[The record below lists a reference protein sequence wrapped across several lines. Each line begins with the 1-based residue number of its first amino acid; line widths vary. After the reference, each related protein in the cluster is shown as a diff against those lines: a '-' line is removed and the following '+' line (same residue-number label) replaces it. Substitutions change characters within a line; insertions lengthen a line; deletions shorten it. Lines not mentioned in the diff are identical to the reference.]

1 MLYLPRHPRTG
12 RRNGMV
18 SAPQILDSP
27 PLHPLSRPQT
37 VARPYASYWRR
48 IAAAVA
54 CMTLVALC
62 VGAQAKL
69 IEPILDQ
76 VLNRGA
82 EWLIWV
88 ISLGFLATAVIKG
101 LSNFAQSLL
110 MQSVGLR
117 VVQRLQGQMFR
128 SILNADLA
136 FLGREGTGRQ
146 LSRFTNDVNYLRDA
160 VVKAFTGMG
169 RDILI
174 LAVLIGVSIHL
185 NWRMAIAAFV
195 ILPLAAFPII
205 KIGRRL
211 RRVAADTQAEYGQM
225 TALLDDAFK
234 GARQVKAYTM
244 EDHEQDRAES
254 AFATMYRLVLRAIR
268 IRSLSYPIMET
279 LTGVAISAILIWGGY
294 QIIWGQTTVGAFVGF
309 IYALIAAYQPMR
321 SLANINASL
330 QEGLAAAQRIFAVID
345 YRSPIEQHPDARPL
359 AVTQGA
365 VAIKQAGFSYGD
377 DIAALADVSLEVS
390 GGRTVALVG
399 PSGAGKSTVLNLIPR
414 FYDLDSGAIEID
426 GQDVRDVTIASLRDA
441 IGLVSQETGL
451 FNDTVR
457 ANIAYES
464 PKQAMTRL
472 PQPPGRPRPTNLSRS
487 CRTVT
492 RPRWASAASVFP
504 AVSVS
509 ASRSPGLLK
518 NAPILLLD
526 EATSALDSESE
537 RIVQQALKRL
547 MAGRTTMVIAHRLS
561 TVMDAD
567 VIYVMERGRICEQGT
582 HTQLLAKGGL
592 YARLSKSSLPP
603 ATMRR
608 MNPATTPR
616 CVPGHERAGQEPRGG
631 CTQRNAPPWAGCRPT
646 AP

>member
-1 MLYLPRHPRTG
+1 LTG
-12 RRNGMV
+12 HLSTLSLARR
-18 SAPQILDSP
+18 L
-27 PLHPLSRPQT
+27 
-37 VARPYASYWRR
+37 WRDYMRIHWPR
-48 IAAAVA
+48 IAAAVL
-54 CMTLVALC
+54 CMILVALC

-69 IEPILDQ
+69 VEPILDH
-76 VLNRGA
+76 VLNKGA
-82 EWLIWV
+82 EWLIWL

-117 VVQRLQGQMFR
+117 VVQRLQGEMFR

-146 LSRFTNDVNYLRDA
+146 FSRFTNDVNYLRDA

-174 LAVLIGVSIHL
+174 LTVLIGVSLHL

-195 ILPLAAFPII
+195 ILPLAAFPIV

-225 TALLDDAFK
+225 TALLDDSFK

-244 EDHEQDRAES
+244 EAHEQGRAEA
-254 AFATMYRLVLRAIR
+254 AFATMYRLILRAIR
-268 IRSLSYPIMET
+268 VRSASYPIMET
-279 LTGVAISAILIWGGY
+279 LIGVAIAGILIWGGY

-330 QEGLAAAQRIFAVID
+330 QEGLAAAQRIFTVID
-345 YRSPIEQHPDARPL
+345 YRSPIRERPDARPL
-359 AVTQGA
+359 AVSDGTIA
-365 VAIKQAGFSYGD
+365 VEAATFSYGE
-377 DIAALADVSLEVS
+377 DISALSEVTLDIP
-390 GGRTVALVG
+390 GGKTVALVG

-414 FYDLDSGAIEID
+414 FYDLDGGSIAID

-451 FNDTVR
+451 FNDTVL
-457 ANIAYES
+457 ANIAYGKPDATKDEVVAAAKAAAAHEFIADLPDGYDTVVGERGLRLS
-464 PKQAMTRL
+464 GGQRQRITIARAM
-472 PQPPGRPRPTNLSRS
+472 
-487 CRTVT
+487 
-492 RPRWASAASVFP
+492 
-504 AVSVS
+504 
-509 ASRSPGLLK
+509 LK

-537 RIVQQALKRL
+537 RVVQEALGRL
-547 MAGRTTMVIAHRLS
+547 MVGRTTVVIAHRLS
-561 TVMDAD
+561 TVVDAD
-567 VIYVMERGRICEQGT
+567 KIYVLDRGRVCECGT
-582 HTQLLAKGGL
+582 HAELMQEDGL
-592 YARLSKSSLPP
+592 YARLCRVQFAAGGGAGEKP
-603 ATMRR
+603 APADGAAMR
-608 MNPATTPR
+608 A
-616 CVPGHERAGQEPRGG
+616 RA
-631 CTQRNAPPWAGCRPT
+631 
-646 AP
+646 

>member
-1 MLYLPRHPRTG
+1 MRAHWP
-12 RRNGMV
+12 
-18 SAPQILDSP
+18 
-27 PLHPLSRPQT
+27 
-37 VARPYASYWRR
+37 R
-48 IAAAVA
+48 IAAAIV
-54 CMTLVALC
+54 CMMLVAAC

-69 IEPILDQ
+69 VEPILDH
-76 VLNRGA
+76 VLNKGA

-117 VVQRLQGQMFR
+117 VVQQLQGQMFR

-136 FLGREGTGRQ
+136 FLGREGTGKQ

-160 VVKAFTGMG
+160 VVKSFTGMG

-174 LAVLIGVSIHL
+174 LAVLIGVSLHL

-195 ILPLAAFPII
+195 ILPLAAFPIV

-211 RRVAADTQAEYGQM
+211 RRVAADTQTEYGQM
-225 TALLDDAFK
+225 TALLDDSFK

-244 EDHEQDRAES
+244 EDHEQSRAEA

-268 IRSLSYPIMET
+268 IRSTSYPIMET
-279 LTGVAISAILIWGGY
+279 LTGVAIAGILIWGGY

-330 QEGLAAAQRIFAVID
+330 QEGLAAAQRIFDVID
-345 YRSPIEQHPDARPL
+345 YRSPIEQRADARPL
-359 AVTQGA
+359 AVAGGSIAVTGA
-365 VAIKQAGFSYGD
+365 NFSYGD
-377 DIAALADVSLEVS
+377 EIAALTDITLNVP

-414 FYDLDSGAIEID
+414 FYDLDSGTIEID
-426 GQDVRDVTIASLRDA
+426 GQDVRDVTISSLRDA

-457 ANIAYES
+457 ANIAY
-464 PKQAMTRL
+464 
-472 PQPPGRPRPTNLSRS
+472 GRPDADEDEIVAAAKAAAAHDFIRELPDGYDTVVGERGIRLSGGQRQ
-487 CRTVT
+487 RITIA
-492 RPRWASAASVFP
+492 RAM
-504 AVSVS
+504 
-509 ASRSPGLLK
+509 LK

-537 RIVQQALKRL
+537 RVVQQALTRL
-547 MAGRTTMVIAHRLS
+547 MTGRTSIVIAHRLS

-567 VIYVMERGRICEQGT
+567 LIYVLDRGRVCEQGT
-582 HTQLLAKGGL
+582 HAELLQRGGL
-592 YARLSKSSLPP
+592 YARLCKVQFAAGDELREK
-603 ATMRR
+603 AERR
-608 MNPATTPR
+608 DGAPL
-616 CVPGHERAGQEPRGG
+616 RAR
-631 CTQRNAPPWAGCRPT
+631 A
-646 AP
+646 